1 MAKIMTAEKMYLP
14 AALFRGKKV
23 KTMRGMRMKRFLQI
37 LFAVV
42 FFSVFIFP
50 WSTNRRLQAEASD
63 SPNSDLAERL
73 EAVVIGS
80 RGDDYYAYQT
90 KYAGYSKPAREIKIE
105 AANYAHAS
113 REVEI
118 LHDFAGR
125 PGRAVK
131 TGEEGFIEWK
141 VKVDTPGLYQ
151 IKIEYYPVEGRGASI
166 ERELWLNGELPFFEA
181 SQLIIKRIW
190 TDGGPVRRDN
200 RGNDIRPR
208 QVETP
213 FWRELYLADY
223 NTGYYPEPF
232 HFYFHAGENTIR
244 FTAVKEPLVIGSI
257 TLCQKKAIPTYE
269 EYLQDHLAKGHR
281 PVEGQLIK
289 IQGEAAQ
296 LRSEPTLYAINDRT
310 SPTTEPYHHS
320 KIRLNSIGGYRWN
333 LPGQWIKWRFEV
345 PESGLYQIV
354 LKARQNTV
362 RGSYCNRRIM
372 INGEVP
378 FAEADNLE
386 FRYSSS
392 WKNYTVTNAKG
403 EPCLFYL
410 EKGENELHM
419 EVTLGRL
426 SDLLRAVEDS
436 IYQLNKA
443 YRKILMVTSANP
455 DPYRDYQLK
464 KLMPDVIELLGE
476 QGEFLEGLAN
486 QLREY
491 TGERGTQTAIL
502 TQMGFQL
509 RDMAKKPDTI
519 HRRMTSF
526 KDNIGALGNWLREM
540 RVQPIDID
548 YIIIASSG
556 QRIPKADA
564 GFIRKFWHEFRGM
577 IASFFEDYQAIG
589 DVHAG
594 EAVTV
599 WAATGRDQA
608 QLLKQMIDD
617 TFTPQTGIPVNLQ
630 FIQQQVLMPAVV
642 AGRGPDIA
650 SNLYRNDPINYA
662 IRNAAMDLTEFPDFP
677 EVEKRFHPS
686 GLEPFRFEGGVYALP
701 DTQTFFVLFYRS
713 DILEELGIG
722 IPETWEDLYHILPVL
737 QKNHLEFG
745 IPISVQLQQN
755 PYGGPEMAMQSYVIY
770 LFQWGGEL
778 YRENG
783 IASAL
788 DSEEAIGAFR
798 FWTELFLNY
807 GLPIWYDFA
816 NRFRIG
822 EMPLAV
828 ADYQTY
834 NTLVVFAPE
843 IKGLWGFAPAPGVRR
858 PDGSIDR
865 SVGANAA
872 ASMMVKAAKNKEAA
886 WEFLKWWTS
895 AETQERFGREMETLL
910 GAAARHPTA
919 NMEAVSRLPWPVKDY
934 KALMEQWQWV
944 KGIPEVPG
952 GYFTPRHITNAF
964 RRVVY
969 QKEDP
974 RESLL
979 DYVITINDELTS
991 KRLEFGL
998 ETMEEREKERG
1009 VGD

>member
-1 MAKIMTAEKMYLP
+1 
-14 AALFRGKKV
+14 
-23 KTMRGMRMKRFLQI
+23 MKRFLQI
-37 LFAVV
+37 LLVVV

-50 WSTNRRLQAEASD
+50 WSTNMQLQAEASD
-63 SPNSDLAERL
+63 SPHSELVERL
-73 EAVVIGS
+73 EAVAIGS
-80 RGDDYYAYQT
+80 RGDDYFAYQAQ
-90 KYAGYSKPAREIKIE
+90 YEGFPKPAREIKIE
-105 AANYAHAS
+105 VANFSRAS
-113 REVEI
+113 HGVEV
-118 LHDFAGR
+118 LQDFAGR

-131 TGEEGFIEWK
+131 TSEEGFIEWK
-141 VKVDTPGLYQ
+141 VNVDTPGLYQ

-181 SQLIIKRIW
+181 SQLIIKRVW
-190 TDGGPVRRDN
+190 TDGGQVRRDN
-200 RGNDIRPR
+200 RDNDIRPG

-232 HFYFHAGENTIR
+232 HFYFHAGENTLR

-257 TLCQKKAIPTYE
+257 TLCQKKAVPTYD
-269 EYLQDHLAKGHR
+269 EYLRDHLAKGRR
-281 PVEGQLIK
+281 PVEGQFIK
-289 IQGEAAQ
+289 VQGESAQ
-296 LRSEPTLYAINDRT
+296 FRSEPTLYAINDRT

-320 KIRLNSIGGYRWN
+320 KIRLNAIGGYRWN

-345 PESGLYQIV
+345 PESGLYKIV
-354 LKARQNTV
+354 FKARQNSV
-362 RGSYCNRRIM
+362 RGSYCNRRLL

-378 FAEADNLE
+378 FLETDNLE
-386 FRYSSS
+386 FRYNNN
-392 WKNYTVTNAKG
+392 WNNYTITTAEG

-426 SDLLRAVEDS
+426 ADLLRAVEDT
-436 IYQLNKA
+436 IFQLNRA

-455 DPYRDYQLK
+455 DPYRDYQLD
-464 KLMPDVIELLGE
+464 KLMPDVIALLGK
-476 QGEFLEGLAN
+476 QGAFLDALAA
-486 QLREY
+486 QLRDY

-502 TQMGFQL
+502 TQMAYQL
-509 RDMAKKPDTI
+509 RDMADKPYTI
-519 HRRMTSF
+519 HRRMNSF
-526 KDNIGALGNWLREM
+526 KENIGALGAWLREM
-540 RVQPIDID
+540 KVQPIDID
-548 YIIIASSG
+548 YFVVAAPE
-556 QRIPKADA
+556 QKIPRADA
-564 GFIRKFWHEFRGM
+564 GFFGKMWHEFRGM
-577 IASFFEDYQAIG
+577 IASFFEDYQSIG
-589 DVHAG
+589 DVHGG
-594 EAVTV
+594 EAVRV
-599 WAATGRDQA
+599 WAVTGRDQA

-617 TFTPQTGIPVNLQ
+617 TFTAQTGIPVNLQ
-630 FIQQQVLMPAVV
+630 YIQQQVLMPAVV
-642 AGRGPDIA
+642 AGRGPDVA

-662 IRNAAMDLTEFPDFP
+662 IRNAVVDLTEFPDFSG
-677 EVEKRFHPS
+677 VEKRFHPS
-686 GLEPFRFEGGVYALP
+686 AIQPFRFEGGVYALP
-701 DTQTFFVLFYRS
+701 DNQTFPVLFYRS
-713 DILEELGIG
+713 DILEELGIDV
-722 IPETWEDLYHILPVL
+722 PETWDDLYHILPVL

-745 IPISVQLQQN
+745 IPISVQLQAD
-755 PYGGPEMAMQSYVIY
+755 PYGGPELAMQSYAIF

-778 YRENG
+778 YRGNG

-807 GLPIWYDFA
+807 GLPVWYNFA

-828 ADYQTY
+828 QDYQTY
-834 NTLVVFAPE
+834 NQLIVFAPE
-843 IKGLWGFAPAPGVRR
+843 IRGLWGFAPVPGVRR

-865 SVGANAA
+865 SVGSSAM
-872 ASMMVKAAKNKEAA
+872 ASMMIKATKDKEAS

-919 NMEAVSRLPWPVKDY
+919 NMEAVSSLPWPLKDY
-934 KALMEQWQWV
+934 KALMDQWQWV
-944 KGIPEVPG
+944 KGIQEVPG
-952 GYFTPRHITNAF
+952 GYFTPRHITNAL
-964 RRVVY
+964 RKVIY

-974 RESLL
+974 RETLL

-998 ETMEEREKERG
+998 ETLEDIE
-1009 VGD
+1009 